1 MGIFLVFLQFA
12 DECCVVDTFALRQ
25 RARKALSGRC
35 NTLSL
40 PPPPP
45 ERSFSGLMT
54 LFDIDLCMRR
64 DDEKNP
70 TGEAGPA
77 LEQIIWFPCQT
88 DRNPAAFS
96 SAQLRYLNLIS
107 VYKSICGFVFILVCW
122 ECWEKR
128 EGIIHNSLNLTNDR
142 NQMIE
147 KTRQRVLFC
156 AFHVNLKRNPSMLN
170 RLVEK

>member
-35 NTLSL
+35 NTLPL
-40 PPPPP
+40 LP

-54 LFDIDLCMRR
+54 LFHIDLLCMRR

-77 LEQIIWFPCQT
+77 LEQII
-88 DRNPAAFS
+88 
-96 SAQLRYLNLIS
+96 
-107 VYKSICGFVFILVCW
+107 
-122 ECWEKR
+122 
-128 EGIIHNSLNLTNDR
+128 
-142 NQMIE
+142 
-147 KTRQRVLFC
+147 
-156 AFHVNLKRNPSMLN
+156 
-170 RLVEK
+170 

>member
-1 MGIFLVFLQFA
+1 MAIFLVFLQFV

-40 PPPPP
+40 PP

-54 LFDIDLCMRR
+54 LFDIDLLCMRR

-77 LEQIIWFPCQT
+77 LEQIIWFPCLT

-107 VYKSICGFVFILVCW
+107 VYKSIWGSVFILVCW
-122 ECWEKR
+122 ECWGKR
-128 EGIIHNSLNLTNDR
+128 EGIIHNSLNLTDDR

-147 KTRQRVLFC
+147 KTRQRVLLC
-156 AFHVNLKRNPSMLN
+156 AFHVNLKRNPSMLK